1 MLYQIPTDNHSL
13 NDIPKKYPYTYN
25 PPTKSCWLKFKTQ
38 YSHTHSAGTGL
49 YCIYFNTEKHRTA
62 DTEHDEMFSPKNS
75 LKFNSVCVWDFLYI
89 FQCKAPIM
97 CFLNRFTLSLSLYPG
112 HASDHSIDVPI
123 IPWFRNL
130 PYDHFNFDNVTMHG
144 GHFHRL

>member
-123 IPWFRNL
+123 IP
-130 PYDHFNFDNVTMHG
+130 
-144 GHFHRL
+144 